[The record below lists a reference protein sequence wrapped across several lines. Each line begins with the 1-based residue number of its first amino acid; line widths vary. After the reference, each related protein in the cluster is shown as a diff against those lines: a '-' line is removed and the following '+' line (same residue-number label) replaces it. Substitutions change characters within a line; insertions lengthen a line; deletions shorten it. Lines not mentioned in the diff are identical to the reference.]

1 MRDYRRELRD
11 MKSRVGER
19 PYLFEQV
26 TQVIDRKEEENIFF
40 KVISHW
46 CWVTFFKMFCRQSSA
61 KAHVAQTYRNKLNK
75 AGLEEQFVEEK
86 GEAAEETTS

>member
-1 MRDYRRELRD
+1 M
-11 MKSRVGER
+11 
-19 PYLFEQV
+19 
-26 TQVIDRKEEENIFF
+26 FF
-40 KVISHW
+40 VL
-46 CWVTFFKMFCRQSSA
+46 CWQTSA

>member
-1 MRDYRRELRD
+1 

-26 TQVIDRKEEENIFF
+26 TQVIDRKEEEVKSFLGYFALMLDNLFF
-40 KVISHW
+40 
-46 CWVTFFKMFCRQSSA
+46 MCRRQTSA
-61 KAHVAQTYRNKLNK
+61 KAHAAQTYRNKLNK

-86 GEAAEETTS
+86 GEAAEATTS